1 MKKIHQGSELKLILK
16 GNGLGM
22 GEVAETLD
30 MSRQNLNYHLRK
42 ETLDKD
48 FTRLITEKLK
58 INFPLGK
65 EEKIRVTFGTEKEE
79 IITALATS
87 KTLVDQV
94 AKLMA
99 VVYKRDV
106 SECMD
111 DLKSSIALM
120 RRGLTGEP

>member
-1 MKKIHQGSELKLILK
+1 MHQGSELKLILK

-65 EEKIRVTFGTEKEE
+65 EEKIKVSFGTEKEE